1 MAPNTP
7 LSAVYESATVRRI
20 GVVVFCCFE
29 DTVERCV
36 TLRGLDMAADI
47 GGRERTQ
54 AKYALFDWVVCAQD
68 NMNYEKRL
76 R

>member
-1 MAPNTP
+1 MALNAP
-7 LSAVYESATVRRI
+7 LSVVYESATVRKI

-36 TLRGLDMAADI
+36 TLGGLDMAADI

-54 AKYALFDWVVCAQD
+54 AKYTLFNWVVCAQD
-68 NMNYEKRL
+68 NVNYKKRL

>member
-1 MAPNTP
+1 MALNAP
-7 LSAVYESATVRRI
+7 LSVVYESATVRKI

-36 TLRGLDMAADI
+36 TLGGLDMAADI

-54 AKYALFDWVVCAQD
+54 AEYTLFDWIVRAQD
-68 NMNYEKRL
+68 NVNYEKRL

>member
-1 MAPNTP
+1 M
-7 LSAVYESATVRRI
+7 SAVYESVTVRKI
-20 GVVVFCCFE
+20 GVVVFCYFE
-29 DTVERCV
+29 DTVKRCV
-36 TLRGLDMAADI
+36 TLGGLDMAVDI

-68 NMNYEKRL
+68 NVNYEKRL